1 MRSEIVRMRPD
12 EKTTSALRKLIED
25 TQLDG
30 IVMVEVGSYAGE
42 SAEAFVSAGKVKT
55 IYCVDPWL
63 PGYDKKD
70 IASDTD
76 FNMVESAFDEV
87 QSRHIDT
94 IVKFK
99 GVLKDFAVQHPNLR
113 PDLIYIDAC
122 HTYEACKEDISTAL
136 SMSPKFVSGHDY
148 VKGWSGVMKAVDE
161 MFGKPDATYEDE
173 SWMVDLTK
181 ERGVE
186 K

>member
-1 MRSEIVRMRPD
+1 MSSEIVRMRPD
-12 EKTTSALRKLIED
+12 DKNKAALRRLIDD
-25 TQLDG
+25 THLDG

-42 SAEAFVSAGKVKT
+42 SAEAFVSTGKVKT
-55 IYCVDPWL
+55 IYCIDPWL
-63 PGYDKKD
+63 SGYDKND

-76 FNMVESAFDEV
+76 FNIVESAFDEV
-87 QSRHIDT
+87 QSRHPDT

-99 GVLKDFAVQHPNLR
+99 GVLRDFAIQHPNLN

-122 HTYEACKEDISTAL
+122 HTYEACKDDISTSL

-161 MFGKPDATYEDE
+161 MFGKPDKTYEDG
-173 SWMVDLTK
+173 SWIYDITK
-181 ERGVE
+181 ERIAE
-186 K
+186 